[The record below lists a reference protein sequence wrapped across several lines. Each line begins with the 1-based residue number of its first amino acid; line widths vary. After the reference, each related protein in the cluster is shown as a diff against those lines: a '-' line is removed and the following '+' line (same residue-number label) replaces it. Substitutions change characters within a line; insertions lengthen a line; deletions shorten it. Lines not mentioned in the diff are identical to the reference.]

1 MNKSAVP
8 AVSLRDLMA
17 EAEAEQKQETHRKL
31 STQTLLE
38 KRYETIYDFG
48 IHFVDQ

>member
-1 MNKSAVP
+1 MNKSAIP

-38 KRYETIYDFG
+38 KWYGPIYGFG
-48 IHFVDQ
+48 IAFMDL